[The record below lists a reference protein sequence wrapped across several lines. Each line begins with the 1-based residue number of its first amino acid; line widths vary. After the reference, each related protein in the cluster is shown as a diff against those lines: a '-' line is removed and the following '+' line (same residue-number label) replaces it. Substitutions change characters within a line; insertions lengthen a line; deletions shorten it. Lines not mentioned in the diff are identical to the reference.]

1 MGIIVVNT
9 DDPGGLMGMSADGT
23 QRKPAIPTVMVSRE
37 SGVLL
42 LRAIRENA
50 HSRRELTAA
59 LSYEPPLPVRRKD
72 KQQAPSSSAD
82 GSPEEKQQA
91 PGSGADGSPVSRDIA
106 AAPEACGATDSGIS
120 EPSGSLGSGAQEGG
134 MEQVGASSPLEET
147 DQADT
152 CSDIAGPKDSASIGE
167 SLSPPPG
174 DGAPGV
180 AAESGKSDGSTGP
193 KGDAEA
199 GAEAQCVPEAA
210 PSIPEPPQPPQP
222 RLDMLVPTS
231 SHPFVVA
238 NMIQRRVAALLLC
251 HCLSA

>member
-1 MGIIVVNT
+1 
-9 DDPGGLMGMSADGT
+9 
-23 QRKPAIPTVMVSRE
+23 
-37 SGVLL
+37 
-42 LRAIRENA
+42 
-50 HSRRELTAA
+50 
-59 LSYEPPLPVRRKD
+59 
-72 KQQAPSSSAD
+72 
-82 GSPEEKQQA
+82 
-91 PGSGADGSPVSRDIA
+91 
-106 AAPEACGATDSGIS
+106 
-120 EPSGSLGSGAQEGG
+120 

-152 CSDIAGPKDSASIGE
+152 CSDVAGPKDSAGIGE
-167 SLSPPPG
+167 PLSPPPG

-238 NMIQRRVAALLLC
+238 NMIQRRVAALLAC